1 MSYIGANSQGIIAS
15 INGGTISNATLDS
28 TVTFPAGHILQIQSS
43 TLTAGETTT
52 SSTDFESID
61 GTDQNGSGTV
71 WCVKITPI
79 FSTSKIFITVNC
91 GVVGGSSNVQRVHF
105 GLFRD
110 STQIALGDAGTGHE
124 VLMAWTPRSGDGY
137 QMTNMSNSFLDSPS
151 IPSTPV
157 EITYAL
163 YWYAPNHTGT
173 INRPSTVDVNGG
185 NSISTITAFELAQ

>member
-1 MSYIGANSQGIIAS
+1 MSGILKVGGSELIND
-15 INGGTISNATLDS
+15 NGGSGSLQWGS
-28 TVTFPAGHILQIQSS
+28 GVPAGSCLQIQSS
-43 TLTAGETTT
+43 TLTAGETT
-52 SSTDFESID
+52 SSTTVFEPID

-71 WCVKITPI
+71 WCVKITPL

-91 GVVGGSSNVQRVHF
+91 GVVGGSSNVQRVYF

-110 STQIALGDAGTGHE
+110 STQIALGDTGTGQQ
-124 VLMAWTPRSGDGY
+124 VLMAWTPRSGDAY

-163 YWYAPNHTGT
+163 YWKAPNHTGT
-173 INRPSTVDVNGG
+173 INRPSTVDANAGH
-185 NSISTITAFELAQ
+185 SISTITAFELAQ